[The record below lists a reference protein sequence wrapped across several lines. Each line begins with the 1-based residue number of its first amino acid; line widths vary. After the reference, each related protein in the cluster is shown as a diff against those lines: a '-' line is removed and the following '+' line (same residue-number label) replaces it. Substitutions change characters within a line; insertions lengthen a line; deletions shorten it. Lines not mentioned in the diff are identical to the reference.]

1 MRASYWLIALMV
13 LVQGG
18 QGLTARGQWIFDS
31 KGQPHD
37 YSCDALRFGLQ
48 PSGLAWDGEILW
60 AVSDQ
65 SSSCPGC
72 LFSLRPGSGG
82 SRRDALFLDDDGI
95 RIVYQGRELVV
106 DGEGIAL
113 LNNSADELV
122 FAVVLEEGYEKH
134 IGWATDERS
143 PGAALVIRVNRESRA
158 ATVYAVWRFEL
169 PEGKAVRPY
178 KGDRNRRFEGIAV
191 DRSSRRGYLAYEQDE
206 NGSPSTFH
214 FRASPLAGR
223 LRARRR
229 FRSCSKR

>member
-82 SRRDALFLDDDGI
+82 SSRDALFLDDDGI

-158 ATVYAVWRFEL
+158 AAVYAVWRFEL

-191 DRSSRRGYLAYEQDE
+191 DRSSRRGYLA
-206 NGSPSTFH
+206 
-214 FRASPLAGR
+214 
-223 LRARRR
+223 
-229 FRSCSKR
+229 